1 MNLLWG
7 VTGMRRH
14 GFSVEVIVTGDEI
27 MFGRIV
33 DTNSS
38 WIAKRTSELGAGLR
52 RVTCVGDDI
61 DEIGDALRGALSRGS
76 AMVIFTGGLGPSE
89 DDLTVE
95 AIGRALGRR
104 VVLDPVA
111 VEKIR
116 RIYTE
121 RGVSD
126 TARGE
131 RMARVLE
138 GSTAIP
144 NPVGM
149 STGMMLREGGTTI
162 VTFPGIPAEMQ
173 AMFEEHVAPVIEGR
187 SGSRHAART
196 VTARVVFKDFFPVY
210 HQMQRDY
217 PDVYLKNAATPP
229 ESPEERSRVKD
240 IKVDVVVEGATVG
253 EGEATL
259 EAVLAEFGR
268 RLGEVGGKLLT

>member
-1 MNLLWG
+1 
-7 VTGMRRH
+7 MRRY
-14 GFSVEVIVTGDEI
+14 GFSVEVIATGDEI

-38 WIAKRTSELGAGLR
+38 WIARRASELGAGLR

-76 AMVIFTGGLGPSE
+76 DMVIFTGGLGPSE

-104 VVLDPVA
+104 VVLDPVT

-116 RIYTE
+116 RIYAE

-126 TARGE
+126 TARRE

-138 GSTAIP
+138 GSTATSNI
-144 NPVGM
+144 VGM
-149 STGMMLREGGTTI
+149 STGMVLREGRTTI

-187 SGSRHAART
+187 SGSRHVAKT

-217 PDVYLKNAATPP
+217 PDAYLKNAATPP
-229 ESPEERSRVKD
+229 ESPEERSMVKD
-240 IKVDVVVEGATVG
+240 IKVDIVVGASTRE
-253 EGEATL
+253 EGENRMHL
-259 EAVLAEFGR
+259 LLEDFRGRIEAVGGELLAD
-268 RLGEVGGKLLT
+268 

>member
-1 MNLLWG
+1 MDLFWG
-7 VTGMRRH
+7 VTGVRRN

-33 DTNSS
+33 DTNSG
-38 WIAKRTSELGAGLR
+38 WIARRTSELGAGLR
-52 RVTCVGDDI
+52 RVTCVGDDV

-76 AMVIFTGGLGPSE
+76 DVIIFTGGLGPSE

-95 AIGRALGRR
+95 AIGQALGRR

-116 RIYTE
+116 RIYAE

-144 NPVGM
+144 NLVGM
-149 STGMMLREGGTTI
+149 STGMMLWEGGTTI
-162 VTFPGIPAEMQ
+162 VSFPGIPVEMQ
-173 AMFEEHVAPVIEGR
+173 AMFEEHVAPIIEEK
-187 SGSRHAART
+187 SESRHAART
-196 VTARVVFKDFFPVY
+196 VTVQVVFKDFFPVY

-229 ESPEERSRVKD
+229 ESTEERSRVKE
-240 IKVDVVVEGATVG
+240 IKVDVVVEGGTAM
-253 EGEATL
+253 ECEAKM
-259 EAVLAEFGR
+259 EAVLAEFGK
-268 RLGEVGGKLLT
+268 RLQEVGGKLLT